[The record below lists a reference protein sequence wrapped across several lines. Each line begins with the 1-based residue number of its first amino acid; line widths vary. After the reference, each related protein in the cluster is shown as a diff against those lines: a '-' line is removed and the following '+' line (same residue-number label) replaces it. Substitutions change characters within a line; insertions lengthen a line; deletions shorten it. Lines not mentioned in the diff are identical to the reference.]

1 MHFIGNKKAELNE
14 LNFPLKN
21 LKKDKNQPPKMRMQ
35 GLLITKAEINEAKK
49 QQNKTNSRLGEQK
62 SEN

>member
-35 GLLITKAEINEAKK
+35 GLLITKAEINEAKNSKTK
-49 QQNKTNSRLGEQK
+49 QIVD
-62 SEN
+62 